1 MKFPNVDYHTPHQFV
16 MKVYVDAWVYVT
28 KRFVNMGNI
37 ELYEGI
43 LRYKK
48 ADYPSIP
55 YFKSDARKEGG
66 AYISSTGNVK
76 KIDNYERMVVLTDGV
91 KIPIDDIVEIEG
103 ELFNF
108 FEGLI
113 S

>member
-1 MKFPNVDYHTPHQFV
+1 MRN
-16 MKVYVDAWVYVT
+16 
-28 KRFVNMGNI
+28 
-37 ELYEGI
+37 
-43 LRYKK
+43 KK
-48 ADYPSIP
+48 DDYPSIP

>member
-1 MKFPNVDYHTPHQFV
+1 ME
-16 MKVYVDAWVYVT
+16 
-28 KRFVNMGNI
+28 NI
-37 ELYEGI
+37 ELYEEI

-48 ADYPSIP
+48 ADYPPIP

-66 AYISSTGNVK
+66 AYISSTGNIK

-91 KIPIDDIVEIEG
+91 KIPIDIVEIEG

>member
-1 MKFPNVDYHTPHQFV
+1 
-16 MKVYVDAWVYVT
+16 
-28 KRFVNMGNI
+28 MGTM
-37 ELYEGI
+37 ELYDGI

-48 ADYPSIP
+48 DDYPSIP

>member
-1 MKFPNVDYHTPHQFV
+1 
-16 MKVYVDAWVYVT
+16 
-28 KRFVNMGNI
+28 MGNI

-48 ADYPSIP
+48 ADYPPIP

-66 AYISSTGNVK
+66 EYISRTEKIK

-91 KIPIDDIVEIEG
+91 KIPIEDIVEIEG
-103 ELFNF
+103 ELFSS